1 MPNVAVGAD
10 IEIVVR
16 MVGNKRILPNYT
28 LCPYIGIS
36 FSMILIITS
45 ILLNEMYFI
54 ECKQRVRIRKF

>member
-1 MPNVAVGAD
+1 MQDVAVGAD

-16 MVGNKRILPNYT
+16 MVGNKGILPNYT

-45 ILLNEMYFI
+45 ILLYEIYFI